1 MKPIH
6 KLNGGR
12 GATLCHTCRKIIS
25 ASLTDALFCS
35 QECAVKENWSYEEFN
50 EQQYKYKLVREG
62 DGLTKQSQDVMWLEF
77 DENGKFKAKHK
88 DIAVGRSLLMS
99 PFSQFF
105 TWQTTTVTEIV
116 EQREEYIKF
125 KTTNS
130 IYELYETTNFCR

>member
-6 KLNGGR
+6 KLNNGD
-12 GATLCHTCRKIIS
+12 GATLCHHCSKIIS
-25 ASLTDALFCS
+25 TSLTDALFCS
-35 QECAVKENWSYEEFN
+35 QECAVKENWNYEESL
-50 EQQYKYKLVREG
+50 KYRLVRE

-77 DENGKFKAKHK
+77 DENGNFKAKQK

-105 TWQTTTVTEIV
+105 TWQTTDIKEII
-116 EQREEYIKF
+116 EQRENYVKF

-130 IYELYETTNFCR
+130 IYELHETTNLCR

>member
-6 KLNGGR
+6 KLNNGD
-12 GATLCHTCRKIIS
+12 GATLCHHCSKIIS

-50 EQQYKYKLVREG
+50 EQQYNYKLVRE

-105 TWQTTTVTEIV
+105 TWQTTDIKEII
-116 EQREEYIKF
+116 EQREDYVKF

-130 IYELYETTNFCR
+130 IYELHETTNLCR

>member
-6 KLNGGR
+6 KLNNGD
-12 GATLCHTCRKIIS
+12 GATLCHHCSKIINTS
-25 ASLTDALFCS
+25 FTGDLFCS
-35 QECAVKENWSYEEFN
+35 QECAVKENWSYEESL
-50 EQQYKYKLVREG
+50 KYRLVREE

-105 TWQTTTVTEIV
+105 TWQTTGIKEII
-116 EQREEYIKF
+116 EQKENYVKF

-130 IYELYETTNFCR
+130 IYELHETTNLCR

>member
-1 MKPIH
+1 MI
-6 KLNGGR
+6 GG
-12 GATLCHTCRKIIS
+12 AQPKVL
-25 ASLTDALFCS
+25 LTQDEDGNLHLDKRF
-35 QECAVKENWSYEEFN
+35 EEVFGTEYMN
-50 EQQYKYKLVREG
+50 YKLVREE

-105 TWQTTTVTEIV
+105 TWQTTDIKEII
-116 EQREEYIKF
+116 EQKENYVKF

-130 IYELYETTNFCR
+130 IYELHETTNFCR

>member
-6 KLNGGR
+6 KLNGGN
-12 GATLCHTCRKIIS
+12 GATLCNRCSKIIS
-25 ASLTDALFCS
+25 TGFTDDLYCS
-35 QECAVKENWSYEEFN
+35 QE
-50 EQQYKYKLVREG
+50 YKLVRE
-62 DGLTKQSQDVMWLEF
+62 DGMTKQSKDVMWLEF

-105 TWQTTTVTEIV
+105 TWQTTDIKEII
-116 EQREEYIKF
+116 EQREDYVKF

-130 IYELYETTNFCR
+130 IYELYEKADFCR

>member
-6 KLNGGR
+6 KLNNGN
-12 GATLCHTCRKIIS
+12 GATLCNHCSKIIPTG
-25 ASLTDALFCS
+25 LTDALFCS
-35 QECAVKENWSYEEFN
+35 QECAVKENWSYEEFS
-50 EQQYKYKLVREG
+50 EQQYNYKLVRE
-62 DGLTKQSQDVMWLEF
+62 DGLKKQSKDICWLEF

-105 TWQTTTVTEIV
+105 TWQTTDIKEII
-116 EQREEYIKF
+116 EQREDYIKF

-130 IYELYETTNFCR
+130 IYELYEKADICR

>member
-1 MKPIH
+1 MI
-6 KLNGGR
+6 GG
-12 GATLCHTCRKIIS
+12 AQPKVL
-25 ASLTDALFCS
+25 LTQDEDGNLHLDKRF
-35 QECAVKENWSYEEFN
+35 EEVFGTEYMN
-50 EQQYKYKLVREG
+50 YKLVREE

-105 TWQTTTVTEIV
+105 TWQTTDITEII
-116 EQREEYIKF
+116 EQKENYVKF

-130 IYELYETTNFCR
+130 IYELHETTNFCR

>member
-6 KLNGGR
+6 KFNNSD
-12 GATLCHTCRKIIS
+12 GATLCNRCSKII
-25 ASLTDALFCS
+25 ATGFTDDLYCS
-35 QECAVKENWSYEEFN
+35 QE
-50 EQQYKYKLVREG
+50 YKLVRE
-62 DGLTKQSQDVMWLEF
+62 DGLTKQSKDVCWLEF

-105 TWQTTTVTEIV
+105 TWQTTDIKEII
-116 EQREEYIKF
+116 EQREDYIKF

-130 IYELYETTNFCR
+130 IYELYEKADICR

>member
-6 KLNGGR
+6 KLNNGD
-12 GATLCHTCRKIIS
+12 GATLCHCCSKIIS
-25 ASLTDALFCS
+25 TGFTEDLYCS
-35 QECAVKENWSYEEFN
+35 NS
-50 EQQYKYKLVREG
+50 YKLVREE

-105 TWQTTTVTEIV
+105 TWQTTGIKEII
-116 EQREEYIKF
+116 EQKENYVKF

-130 IYELYETTNFCR
+130 IYELHETTNLCR

>member
-6 KLNGGR
+6 KLNNGN
-12 GATLCHTCRKIIS
+12 GATLCNHCGKIIS
-25 ASLTDALFCS
+25 TGFTDDLYCS
-35 QECAVKENWSYEEFN
+35 NS
-50 EQQYKYKLVREG
+50 YKLVRE

-77 DENGKFKAKHK
+77 DENGRFKAKHK

-105 TWQTTTVTEIV
+105 TWQTTDIKEII
-116 EQREEYIKF
+116 EQKENYVKF

-130 IYELYETTNFCR
+130 IYELHETTNFCR

>member
-6 KLNGGR
+6 KLNGGN
-12 GATLCHTCRKIIS
+12 GATLCNRCSKII
-25 ASLTDALFCS
+25 ATGFTDDLYCS
-35 QECAVKENWSYEEFN
+35 QE
-50 EQQYKYKLVREG
+50 YKLVRE
-62 DGLTKQSQDVMWLEF
+62 DGLTKQSEDVMWLEF

-105 TWQTTTVTEIV
+105 TWQTTDIKEII
-116 EQREEYIKF
+116 EQREDYVKF

-130 IYELYETTNFCR
+130 IYELYEKANICR

>member
-1 MKPIH
+1 MI
-6 KLNGGR
+6 GG
-12 GATLCHTCRKIIS
+12 AQPKVL
-25 ASLTDALFCS
+25 LTQDEDGNLHLDKRF
-35 QECAVKENWSYEEFN
+35 EEVFGTEYMN
-50 EQQYKYKLVREG
+50 YKLVREG

-105 TWQTTTVTEIV
+105 TWQTTDIKEII
-116 EQREEYIKF
+116 EQKEDYVKF

-130 IYELYETTNFCR
+130 IYELHETTNLCR

>member
-6 KLNGGR
+6 KLNNGD
-12 GATLCHTCRKIIS
+12 GATLCHHCSKIIS
-25 ASLTDALFCS
+25 TGFTDDLYCS
-35 QECAVKENWSYEEFN
+35 NN
-50 EQQYKYKLVREG
+50 YKLVRE

-77 DENGKFKAKHK
+77 DDNGKFKAKHK

-105 TWQTTTVTEIV
+105 TWQTTDIKEII
-116 EQREEYIKF
+116 EQKENYVKF

-130 IYELYETTNFCR
+130 IYELHETTNLCR